1 MNGVRPSEDSE
12 MERERDGGRG
22 VVNDFKN
29 LLLETG
35 DWGPS
40 FNEMCLES
48 IQREEARCLREIFF
62 RGGL

>member
-1 MNGVRPSEDSE
+1 

-29 LLLETG
+29 LLLEPG